1 MKALFVIADG
11 LGGRPSDYQGQT
23 CLEAARTP
31 QIDELARRGIT
42 GLLDPIRPGVR
53 PGSDTAH
60 LSLFGYDPYR
70 CYPGRGVF
78 EAVGVGL
85 EVQPGDVSFRTN
97 FATVDKKFIVQ
108 DRRAGRIESG
118 QDRLEAAL
126 GELKLPGF
134 PEVSVQFKASTEHRG
149 ALVLRGPGLSAP
161 VSEADPHETG
171 RPVLEVQPG
180 DVSFRTN
187 FATVDKKFIVQD
199 RRAGRIESGQD
210 RLEAALGELKLPGFP
225 EVSVQFKAS
234 TEHRGALVL
243 RGPGLSAAVSEAD
256 PHETGRPVLEV
267 RPIDETEAARRTAKV
282 VNELVRESY
291 QLLKDLP
298 LNRAR
303 VQEGLPPAN
312 ILLPRGAAGMP
323 DLPQL
328 PQLYGISGR
337 VIAAGALYIGIGVLA
352 GLELKRAEGATG
364 GLDSPI
370 LNKAK
375 LAVAEFRR
383 GADFVFLHVKGS
395 DSAGHDHDAPA
406 KIGFIE
412 KIDGMLGYLAEQLDW
427 QETHLA
433 FTGDHCTPT
442 GYGDHTA
449 EPVPLLIV
457 GPEVL
462 PDQVTGFGERSVM
475 GGGLGRVAGNV
486 VPMLAGYSNWLKK
499 FGA

>member
-1 MKALFVIADG
+1 MKALLVIADG

-23 CLEAARTP
+23 CLEAVHAP

-70 CYPGRGVF
+70 YYPGRGVF

-85 EVQPGDVSFRTN
+85 EVRPGDVCFRTN
-97 FATVDKKFIVQ
+97 FATVDEKLIVQ

-118 QDRLEAAL
+118 QDKLEAAL
-126 GELKLPGF
+126 GELRLPGF
-134 PEVSVQFKASTEHRG
+134 PEISVKFKASTEHRG
-149 ALVLRGPGLSAP
+149 ALLLRGP
-161 VSEADPHETG
+161 D
-171 RPVLEVQPG
+171 
-180 DVSFRTN
+180 
-187 FATVDKKFIVQD
+187 
-199 RRAGRIESGQD
+199 
-210 RLEAALGELKLPGFP
+210 
-225 EVSVQFKAS
+225 
-234 TEHRGALVL
+234 
-243 RGPGLSAAVSEAD
+243 LSAAVSEAD
-256 PHETGRPVLEV
+256 PHQTGRPVLEV
-267 RPIDETEAARRTAKV
+267 RPTDETEAARRTAKII
-282 VNELVRESY
+282 NELIRESY
-291 QLLKDLP
+291 ELLKDQP
-298 LNRAR
+298 LNRER
-303 VQEGLPPAN
+303 VQQGLPPAN

-337 VIAAGALYIGIGVLA
+337 VIAAGALYIGIGMLA
-352 GLELKRAEGATG
+352 GLEFRRAEGATG

-375 LAVAEFRR
+375 LAVAELNQS
-383 GADFVFLHVKGS
+383 ADFVFLHVKGT
-395 DSAGHDHDAPA
+395 DSAGHDHDAQA

-412 KIDGMLGYLAEQLDW
+412 KIAEMLGYLTEHLDW

-462 PDQVTGFGERSVM
+462 PDQVRRFGERSVM
-475 GGGLGRVAGNV
+475 SGGLGRVAGNV

>member
-1 MKALFVIADG
+1 MKALLVIADG

-31 QIDELARRGIT
+31 QLDELARRGIT

-97 FATVDKKFIVQ
+97 FATVN
-108 DRRAGRIESG
+108 E
-118 QDRLEAAL
+118 
-126 GELKLPGF
+126 
-134 PEVSVQFKASTEHRG
+134 
-149 ALVLRGPGLSAP
+149 
-161 VSEADPHETG
+161 
-171 RPVLEVQPG
+171 
-180 DVSFRTN
+180 
-187 FATVDKKFIVQD
+187 KFIVQD

-256 PHETGRPVLEV
+256 PHETGRLVLEV
-267 RPIDETEAARRTAKV
+267 RPTDETEAARRTADIL
-282 VNELVRESY
+282 NELIRESY
-291 QLLKDLP
+291 ELLKDLP
-298 LNRAR
+298 LNRERRQA
-303 VQEGLPPAN
+303 GLLPAN

-328 PQLYGISGR
+328 PQLYGISGT

-352 GLELKRAEGATG
+352 GLEFKRAEGATG

-395 DSAGHDHDAPA
+395 DSAGHDHDAQA

-433 FTGDHCTPT
+433 FTGDHCTPI

-462 PDQVTGFGERSVM
+462 PDQVTHIGERAVM
-475 GGGLGRVAGNV
+475 SGGLDRVQGNV